1 MMMTTV
7 LGELGAILGDVALRS
22 VAILVL
28 VTVLVLTVQGVIT
41 AASFVVETLGRS

>member
-1 MMMTTV
+1 MTMTTV

-28 VTVLVLTVQGVIT
+28 ITALVLSVQGIIA